1 MGASSASPASSLTAA
16 RTIPDRTR
24 AELHHRIARAL
35 ELRTPTAVADIARHY
50 HAAGDDHEA
59 FRYAMLAA
67 ERAASVHAHDEAAAC
82 LAVAQRHAP
91 SADDLAASRVQHA
104 RVSEAA
110 GRFDQAE
117 ELCDLALD
125 HIGTQAEPVKA
136 LEVRRIRERL
146 RARRGQLRRTLGACP
161 ASWQTRAEHATRKP
175 SRCT

>member
-1 MGASSASPASSLTAA
+1 MVVSSTSPTRFLPMPPLAPFPIGRARISTIAS
-16 RTIPDRTR
+16 
-24 AELHHRIARAL
+24 RAL

-50 HAAGDDHEA
+50 HSAGDDHEA

-91 SADDLAASRVQHA
+91 SPDDLAAARVQHA

-110 GRFDQAE
+110 GRFEQAE

-125 HIGTQAEPVKA
+125 HLGAPTEPVKA

-146 RARRGQLRRTLGACP
+146 R
-161 ASWQTRAEHATRKP
+161 
-175 SRCT
+175 